1 MPSITQLEYIVAVD
15 RFRHFS
21 KAADFVHISQ
31 PTLSAQIQKAEDELG
46 ITIFDRDK
54 KPLEPTAFG
63 KKFIEQAKIVLREHS
78 RLIDSTKQESP
89 DLTGD
94 FRLAIIPTLVSS
106 LLPKL
111 VPVFAEHFPKMRI
124 LVDEMKTPDIIQAL
138 KDNFLDAGILATPLG
153 ESALTEVP
161 IFYEPFYVF
170 CSPGHRFCA
179 LKSISE
185 KQLETEDLWLLKEG
199 HCMRTQVLSLCGI
212 DAREIYPNV
221 IFEGGSTETL
231 LELVRNGLGYTL
243 IPELHLKLLS
253 NKERENQVRPI
264 RNPVPLR
271 EVSLV
276 YRKGDW
282 RDRFLSKLTEVIR
295 NQIPAEL
302 KKQPTAKTEVLD
314 IFADLGP
321 KKK

>member
-31 PTLSAQIQKAEDELG
+31 PTLSAQIQKAEEELG
-46 ITIFDRDK
+46 VTIFERAK

-63 KKFIEQAKIVLREHS
+63 VKFIEQAKVVLREHA
-78 RLIDSTKQESP
+78 RLIDSTKTESVDP
-89 DLTGD
+89 SGD

-106 LLPKL
+106 LLPRL
-111 VPVFAEHFPKMRI
+111 VPVFAKHFPRMRI

-138 KDNFLDAGILATPLG
+138 KDNFLDGGILATPLN
-153 ESALTEVP
+153 EVVLEERP
-161 IFYEPFYVF
+161 LFYEPFYVF
-170 CSPGHRFCA
+170 CSPGHKFSA
-179 LKSISE
+179 TKSISE

-199 HCMRTQVLSLCGI
+199 HCMRTQVLSICGI
-212 DAREIYPNV
+212 EGRKIFPNV

-231 LELVRNGLGYTL
+231 LELVRSGLGYTL

-253 NKERENQVRPI
+253 SKERENQVRPI

-276 YRKGDW
+276 HRRADW
-282 RDRFLSKLTEVIR
+282 RERFLLKLTEVVQ
-295 NQIPAEL
+295 NQIPVEL
-302 KKQPTAKTEVLD
+302 KKTPTGKAEILE
-314 IFADLGP
+314 IFVASES
-321 KKK
+321 